1 MCMKGLTFS
10 DQQIFT
16 SPLILKNIPFP
27 VHNIKKSR
35 REPCDRQNP
44 NCFHLRNSCVT
55 CVKKYRITVHHCIF
69 QLLHFL
75 RQLPNPL
82 LICDSC
88 PVDSLSYFVRQ
99 HMSYFCA
106 TRADNMTYALLLF
119 MHREKYFT
127 KRFIKR
133 LV

>member
-35 REPCDRQNP
+35 REPCDRQKP
-44 NCFHLRNSCVT
+44 NCFHLRNSCPAVVAFYT
-55 CVKKYRITVHHCIF
+55 TTQCCTV
-69 QLLHFL
+69 QLSPFL
-75 RQLPNPL
+75 RHLLNPL
-82 LICDSC
+82 LFCDSC
-88 PVDSLSYFVRQ
+88 PADSLSYCVRQ

-106 TRADNMTYALLLF
+106 TRADNMTYTLLLF